1 MLHRVRAP
9 DGQPYGPL
17 RAWPGGL
24 AIARCLGDADCLSIV
39 SPQPATRTHP
49 FSSQSSI
56 LIVASDGVWDMAT
69 TVTVSRHPRRARTGL
84 TVSLPPA
91 PLIAESRRGLG
102 QQVLLAEVRG
112 VAHCRCRRHHRRPR
126 RYNVTAPPGPTV
138 HPVPTVGASPRC
150 CAVPGAR
157 CLVIMPTRVMAAHE
171 QRKEQRSPINRIK
184 SLNPLRARAKAPATG
199 TASMSPSPTSSRPD
213 ASSSTSTDGST
224 SPTPSSTPTEG
235 TESNRQELTRRTTIK
250 LALPMEEITG
260 SEASV
265 PQRAALEP

>member
-1 MLHRVRAP
+1 MRAP

-102 QQVLLAEVRG
+102 QQVRSLRPTPRVFCYPVFAVTSREGALLWAI
-112 VAHCRCRRHHRRPR
+112 
-126 RYNVTAPPGPTV
+126 PPGD
-138 HPVPTVGASPRC
+138 GA
-150 CAVPGAR
+150 
-157 CLVIMPTRVMAAHE
+157 
-171 QRKEQRSPINRIK
+171 
-184 SLNPLRARAKAPATG
+184 PLAPANSGQTRFL
-199 TASMSPSPTSSRPD
+199 SRP
-213 ASSSTSTDGST
+213 GT
-224 SPTPSSTPTEG
+224 SPPSFDCWLS
-235 TESNRQELTRRTTIK
+235 R
-250 LALPMEEITG
+250 AL
-260 SEASV
+260 
-265 PQRAALEP
+265 RL

>member
-1 MLHRVRAP
+1 VLHRVRAP

-138 HPVPTVGASPRC
+138 HPVPTVVHHRD
-150 CAVPGAR
+150 AVPCPVQG
-157 CLVIMPTRVMAAHE
+157 
-171 QRKEQRSPINRIK
+171 
-184 SLNPLRARAKAPATG
+184 
-199 TASMSPSPTSSRPD
+199 
-213 ASSSTSTDGST
+213 ASSSCPHESWPHTSSEKSSALRSIASRAST
-224 SPTPSSTPTEG
+224 LYVLEQRRPRPG
-235 TESNRQELTRRTTIK
+235 RRQ
-250 LALPMEEITG
+250 
-260 SEASV
+260 
-265 PQRAALEP
+265 